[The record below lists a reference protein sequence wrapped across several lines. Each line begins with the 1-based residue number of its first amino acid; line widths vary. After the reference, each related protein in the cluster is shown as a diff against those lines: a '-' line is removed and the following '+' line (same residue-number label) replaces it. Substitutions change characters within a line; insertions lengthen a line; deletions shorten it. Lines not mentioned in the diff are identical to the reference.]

1 MKIELDYKTF
11 CNTYYKAAKRVADIT
26 IAGHIKKHG
35 QLNPFI
41 DVGLVKD
48 LGISYGLEKVY
59 NTYDIDHE
67 SKANVETFLSTVVRN
82 CVLTEL
88 GKESTAVGAK
98 RRPGKAMD
106 DSMTVVANIGG
117 DHVSLESFSG
127 TFRTS
132 GRFMEK
138 EDLIATM
145 LKCLKKLNGVDQVIL
160 GCWMLYPKR
169 EYTDKA
175 IEDLGWADSA
185 RTRNVVNVR
194 CNRAITTLGKM
205 MDDSRSIYLDIIP
218 CYKQHISERT
228 SDRKAKS
235 NNDYNFIR
243 RRQRAAKKSITSG
256 IDYHNL
262 AKSLS
267 TNLSDYV

>member
-1 MKIELDYKTF
+1 MKIELDYKSF

-26 IAGHIKKHG
+26 IADHVKKHG
-35 QLNPFI
+35 QLNPCI
-41 DVGLVKD
+41 DVALVKD

-59 NTYDIDHE
+59 NTYDIDHA
-67 SKANVETFLSTVVRN
+67 SKAKVETFLSTVVHN

-98 RRPGKAMD
+98 RRPGKSV
-106 DSMTVVANIGG
+106 DSIAAAATIGG
-117 DHVSLESFSG
+117 GHVSLESFSG

-138 EDLIATM
+138 EDMIAKM
-145 LKCLKKLNGVDQVIL
+145 LECLKKLNGVDQVIL

-169 EYTDKA
+169 EYTYKA
-175 IEDLGWADSA
+175 IEDLGWTDNA

-194 CNRAITTLGKM
+194 CNRAIAMLGKM
-205 MDDSRSIYLDIIP
+205 MEGSRPAYLSVAQRIP
-218 CYKQHISERT
+218 EHA
-228 SDRKAKS
+228 SDRTVQS
-235 NNDYNFIR
+235 RDDYNFIR
-243 RRQRAAKKSITSG
+243 RRQRAARKSIASG
-256 IDYHNL
+256 IDYRDL

-267 TNLSDYV
+267 ANLSDPV